1 MEMYK
6 ANYKCLKRCLLR
18 ITDERTIALTLF
30 LVSTVFLFGCT
41 NWKKKYDALNV
52 EYENIQGLLAY
63 ERSGKNELSEQN
75 WPPPQ
80 SINKDAVEEAG
91 FGKGYKVKSDHSAGT
106 VTVTLASA
114 GLFSPG
120 KTLLKRSGR
129 RELDHICS
137 VLRNKYSGKQIDI
150 VGHTDSDLIKKSRWK
165 DNREF
170 AAERALTVV
179 RYLTARGIA
188 EDKIRQVSCGSA
200 RPIASNTTASGKAKN
215 QRIEIIIY
223 MK

>member
-1 MEMYK
+1 MEMHK
-6 ANYKCLKRCLLR
+6 ANYRCLKKCLLQAPDK
-18 ITDERTIALTLF
+18 RTIALMLF
-30 LVSTVFLFGCT
+30 LVSITFHFGCT

-63 ERSGKNELSEQN
+63 ERSGKDELPERS

-80 SINKDAVEEAG
+80 SKDVVEDPG
-91 FGKGYKVKSDHSAGT
+91 FGKSYKVESDHSAGT
-106 VTVTLASA
+106 VTVTLISA
-114 GLFSPG
+114 RLFSPG
-120 KTLLKRSGR
+120 KALLKRSGR
-129 RELDHICS
+129 RELDHISS
-137 VLRNKYSGKQIDI
+137 VLRNKHSGKQIDI

-165 DNREF
+165 DNWEF
-170 AAERALTVV
+170 AAERSLTVA
-179 RYLTARGIA
+179 RYLIARGIA

-200 RPIASNTTASGKAKN
+200 RPITSNATASGKAKN

>member
-1 MEMYK
+1 MEIHK
-6 ANYKCLKRCLLR
+6 ANYKYLKRCLLQ
-18 ITDERTIALTLF
+18 TPDKRTIALTLF
-30 LVSTVFLFGCT
+30 LVSIAFHFGCT
-41 NWKKKYDALNV
+41 NWKKKYDTLNV

-63 ERSGKNELSEQN
+63 ERSGKNELSEQS
-75 WPPPQ
+75 WLPPQ
-80 SINKDAVEEAG
+80 SIDKDALEDAG
-91 FGKGYKVKSDHSAGT
+91 FGRGHKVKSDSSAGT
-106 VTVTLASA
+106 VTVTLVSA

-120 KTLLKRSGR
+120 KALLKRSGR

-165 DNREF
+165 DNWEF
-170 AAERALTVV
+170 AAERTLTIV
-179 RYLTARGIA
+179 RYLIAHGIA

-200 RPIASNTTASGKAKN
+200 RPTASNATASGKAKN
-215 QRIEIIIY
+215 QRVEIVIY

>member
-6 ANYKCLKRCLLR
+6 PNYRCLKKCLLQTPDK
-18 ITDERTIALTLF
+18 RTIALMLF
-30 LVSTVFLFGCT
+30 LVSIAFHFGCT
-41 NWKKKYDALNV
+41 NWKKKHDALNV

-63 ERSGKNELSEQN
+63 ERSGKNELSERS

-80 SINKDAVEEAG
+80 SKDAVKDTG
-91 FGKGYKVKSDHSAGT
+91 FGKRYKVESDHSAGT
-106 VTVTLASA
+106 VTVTLISA
-114 GLFSPG
+114 GLVSPG
-120 KTLLKRSGR
+120 KALLKRAGR
-129 RELDHICS
+129 KELDHICS

-165 DNREF
+165 DNWEF

-179 RYLTARGIA
+179 RYLIARGIA
-188 EDKIRQVSCGSA
+188 EDKIRQVSCGQV
-200 RPIASNTTASGKAKN
+200 RPITSNTTASGKAKN
-215 QRIEIIIY
+215 QRVEIVIY